1 MSLISSASPWIN
13 DDPSIAQR
21 KRIAT
26 MKKPVPKSQDYHEPI
41 PNNNTDIPPSMSSP
55 FFANYPGN
63 REDSRIDENGISTP
77 PSRDSAF
84 HEGTDM
90 VNSNDR
96 QSRVTDMVNKI
107 TSFPVDNTGNSLANF
122 TPPILPDHAR
132 KIQEDSV
139 GHRSGEYARDQGIRL
154 EPPVVRKTEPST
166 PFAPNPNPTAKLS
179 NYQQSYEPP
188 MIRGYANSRGAID
201 TNHDAKVADRLSYI
215 IHMLEE
221 MKHETSNNVTE
232 EFVLYSLLG
241 IFVIYLVDAFA
252 RTGKY
257 TR

>member
-41 PNNNTDIPPSMSSP
+41 PNNNADIPPSMSSP

-63 REDSRIDENGISTP
+63 REDSRIDENGLSRNSTIE
-77 PSRDSAF
+77 DK
-84 HEGTDM
+84 DDIQ
-90 VNSNDR
+90 DR

-132 KIQEDSV
+132 
-139 GHRSGEYARDQGIRL
+139 DQGIRL
-154 EPPVVRKTEPST
+154 EPPIMRKTEPST

-179 NYQQSYEPP
+179 NYQQSYELP
-188 MIRGYANSRGAID
+188 MQRGYTNSRGNVD
-201 TNHDAKVADRLSYI
+201 TNHDVKVADRLSYI